1 MSDEPDLQST
11 WLQQTLPKV
20 RQFEQRQHVR
30 FEATRPVELHK
41 ATGIRVPCTLIDVSQ
56 TGCQLIF
63 ETSILIEVGRIYCI
77 KLEGQE
83 MLSASA
89 VWRRERLAGFRF
101 MTKLPQRSSST
112 LQVIC
117 RNRQGCLSCS
127 TPSWRCRAAVSTA
140 RIKVPN
146 ASQTDLFEVA
156 QAAPILTSTATEI
169 LCRNL

>member
-101 MTKLPQRSSST
+101 MTKLPSALVKHLASDLPQSAGLPFVLDAFVAVPGGRVHG
-112 LQVIC
+112 QD
-117 RNRQGCLSCS
+117 QGSERL
-127 TPSWRCRAAVSTA
+127 A
-140 RIKVPN
+140 N
-146 ASQTDLFEVA
+146 
-156 QAAPILTSTATEI
+156 
-169 LCRNL
+169 